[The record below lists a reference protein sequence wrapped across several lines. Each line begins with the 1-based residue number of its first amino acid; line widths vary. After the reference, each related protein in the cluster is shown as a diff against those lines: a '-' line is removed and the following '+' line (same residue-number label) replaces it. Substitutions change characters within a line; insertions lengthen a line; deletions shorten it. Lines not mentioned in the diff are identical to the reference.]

1 MIEVHGLIL
10 FNAFSKILS
19 KIHFMG
25 IACTFFWGWCEQMEG
40 QRTRKRKKD
49 WLHTSWVFRCLLIVH
64 RSWDYISWPYAAK
77 NPFALTFSNTM
88 KERWWWWLTET
99 PWQKSWRS
107 RSIWRC
113 LGRCLRGDVWRCLE
127 HWKTM
132 AFSHASDLDLATR
145 RSLPWQTVF
154 CFLAW
159 LDFVRRAK
167 NDVRRQCSQCPK
179 HSLHMDMGQYLL
191 IPFLVGWTSIYQLF
205 WCELQ
210 GYKVLT
216 HCHMST

>member
-113 LGRCLRGDVWRCLE
+113 LGRCLRGDVWSIGKPWLSAMPVILTSPHAGLYLGRPFSASSPGSTL
-127 HWKTM
+127 WGVQKTM
-132 AFSHASDLDLATR
+132 WDANAANAR
-145 RSLPWQTVF
+145 NTVYI
-154 CFLAW
+154 W
-159 LDFVRRAK
+159 IWV
-167 NDVRRQCSQCPK
+167 NT
-179 HSLHMDMGQYLL
+179 Y
-191 IPFLVGWTSIYQLF
+191 
-205 WCELQ
+205 
-210 GYKVLT
+210 
-216 HCHMST
+216 